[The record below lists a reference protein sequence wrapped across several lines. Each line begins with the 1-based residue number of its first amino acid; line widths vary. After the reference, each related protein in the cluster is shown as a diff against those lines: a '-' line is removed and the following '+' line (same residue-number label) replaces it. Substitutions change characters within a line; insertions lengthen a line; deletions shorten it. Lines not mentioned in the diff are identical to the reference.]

1 MVFILM
7 LRQTHLKNNKMKK
20 GHKYFLNVMLSTIN
34 KRMLEVEETYKD
46 ERSKYIA
53 YKTILKQISEQYNK
67 SNNG

>member
-1 MVFILM
+1 
-7 LRQTHLKNNKMKK
+7 MKQ

-53 YKTILKQISEQYNK
+53 YKTMLEDISEKYNK
-67 SNNG
+67 SQND

>member
-53 YKTILKQISEQYNK
+53 YKTILEQISEQYNK